1 MAEAGKCSGTGW
13 LVATGL
19 FLGITAASAS
29 AATPLS
35 PPLNEKETVAD
46 RVWLLRAGLNVA
58 ALQCQFSPFL
68 MAAANYNALLRQHSD
83 EFTNAFNVMNTYFAR
98 TKKGQRAG
106 ARAFDTYATRANQ
119 NFSTFDAQYT
129 FCDAAATIAR
139 QALAVPKGKFGAFSE
154 TGLPQLQASLNGN
167 SRLPALHNFVWVNV
181 PKVPPCKG
189 RRCG

>member
-1 MAEAGKCSGTGW
+1 MAKLRTYSGMGRR
-13 LVATGL
+13 VATGL
-19 FLGITAASAS
+19 FLAVAATGAS

-35 PPLNEKETVAD
+35 PPLNDKEAVAD

-68 MAAANYNALLRQHSD
+68 MAADNYNALLRQHSD
-83 EFTNAFNVMNTYFAR
+83 EFTSAFNVMNTYFAR

-129 FCDAAATIAR
+129 FCDTAATIAR
-139 QALAVPKGKFGAFSE
+139 EALAVPKGKFGVFSE
-154 TGLPQLQASLNGN
+154 TGLPKLQASLNGN